1 MSVLFEPTQI
11 KGVRLENRFV
21 RSATWEG
28 MATEDGACTPR
39 LLELMVALAEGGVG
53 LIMTSHAYVSKEGQ
67 ASPWQLGIHQD
78 EMVRGLGEMVREVH
92 ARGGRIFAQVA
103 HGGVLANPQLS
114 GLEPT
119 GPSRVEELVSHAHR
133 EMSIEDIQKVIEAF
147 GLAASRA
154 KEAGFDGVQIHA
166 AHGYLLSQFLS
177 PAFNR
182 RKDGYGGRWENRARA
197 LMEVYGSVRGAV
209 GEDFPVMVKMNSQD
223 YLDGGLSLDEST
235 RVAEMLSEAGVDGIE
250 VSGGTLLSGKFI
262 PSRLGISSPE
272 KEGYF
277 QDAAR
282 AFKGRVAVPIILVGG
297 IRSYEVAR
305 RLVEGGV
312 VDYISMSRPFIREPG
327 IVKRWKAGDTRRA
340 DCISDSKCRVAGLAG
355 EGVHCVV
362 KDGRES

>member
-1 MSVLFEPTQI
+1 MSVLFEPTEI

-28 MATEDGACTPR
+28 MATEEGACTPR
-39 LLELMVALAEGGVG
+39 LSELVVRLADGGVG
-53 LIMTSHAYVSKEGQ
+53 LIITSHAYVSKEGQ
-67 ASPWQLGIHQD
+67 ASPWQLGIHAD
-78 EMVRGLGEMVREVH
+78 EMVRGLGEMVHEVH
-92 ARGGRIFAQVA
+92 ARGGRIFAQIA
-103 HGGVLANPQLS
+103 HGGILASPQLS
-114 GLEPT
+114 GQEPI
-119 GPSRVEELVSHAHR
+119 GPSRVNELVSSPHR
-133 EMSIEDIQKVIEAF
+133 EMSLEDVHGIIEAF

-182 RKDGYGGRWENRARA
+182 RKDRYGGSLENRARA
-197 LMEVYGSVRGAV
+197 LMEVCGRVRTAV
-209 GEDFPVMVKMNSQD
+209 GHDFPVMVKMNCQD
-223 YLDGGLSLDEST
+223 YLDGGLSLEESA
-235 RVAEMLSEAGVDGIE
+235 RVAEMLSIAGVDGIE

-272 KEGYF
+272 KEAYF
-277 QDAAR
+277 QDAAK

-305 RLVEGGV
+305 RLVGEGV
-312 VDYISMSRPFIREPG
+312 ADYISMSRPFIREPG
-327 IVKRWKAGDTRRA
+327 IVRRWKAGDTRRA
-340 DCISDSKCRVAGLAG
+340 ECISDSKCRAAGLAG

-362 KDGRES
+362 KEGKD